1 MKVSEWVFVFK
12 KRRHFKIAKNCITLH
27 GHPRIKGKEGKKVNH
42 GMESERTAGRKEKES
57 ERTNGIEWIKL

>member
-1 MKVSEWVFVFK
+1 MFVFK

-27 GHPRIKGKEGKKVNH
+27 GHPRIKGKEARKERKKVNH
-42 GMESERTAGRKEKES
+42 GMESERTAGRKEEES

>member
-1 MKVSEWVFVFK
+1 MFVFK

-27 GHPRIKGKEGKKVNH
+27 GHPRIKGKEGRKERKKVNH